1 MGVNAWRRNGRGRA
15 LSPEYRPIH
24 GTLLVVF
31 AVVGEGLAVPG
42 FVTAFVVVGEGLA
55 PPVGA
60 GLVYPELRRA
70 PPSKVLPLTVHTPRP
85 SRMNWISS

>member
-15 LSPEYRPIH
+15 CLSPEYRPIH

-55 PPVGA
+55 PG
-60 GLVYPELRRA
+60 
-70 PPSKVLPLTVHTPRP
+70 LPLPLGRVLFTLSFEGPRP
-85 SRMNWISS
+85 RRSCR